1 MVVASGKDYSE
12 YESTARQILSLI
24 PDSRVL
30 EMPNVRHWPHFEDPD
45 LFNEATIRFLLEP

>member
-1 MVVASGKDYSE
+1 MIASGKDYSE
-12 YESTARQILSLI
+12 YESTARRILSLI

-45 LFNEATIRFLLEP
+45 LFNEATIGFLLEP